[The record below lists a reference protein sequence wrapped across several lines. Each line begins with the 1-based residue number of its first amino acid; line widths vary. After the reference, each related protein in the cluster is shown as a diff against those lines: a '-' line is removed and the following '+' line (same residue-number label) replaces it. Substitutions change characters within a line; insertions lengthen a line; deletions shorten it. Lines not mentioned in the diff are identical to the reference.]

1 VIQEDKLIERAQE
14 GDQEAFCLLARS
26 YQRRIYALAL
36 HYTRDPHEAE
46 DLSQEVW
53 MKAYWAIGDL
63 RRRGGLLYLAAPDHG
78 QHVSQPSTG
87 DEVGGNNR
95 VIVLAHQ
102 LWQRRYGGEGGVIGQ
117 TVSLNQVP
125 YTVIGVLPPGA
136 LLSDETMFLI
146 PFVIDVDSDTVK
158 WVRGYH
164 RCGVIGRV
172 APGRTFTG

>member
-1 VIQEDKLIERAQE
+1 MTPNGGRNGVSGGAFKDWRAH
-14 GDQEAFCLLARS
+14 GAKFAH
-26 YQRRIYALAL
+26 LAL
-36 HYTRDPHEAE
+36 YKDVRLNLTGTGTPELLFGLQVSTEFLSALGVAPLFGRGFVSGE
-46 DLSQEVW
+46 D
-53 MKAYWAIGDL
+53 AI
-63 RRRGGLLYLAAPDHG
+63 
-78 QHVSQPSTG
+78 
-87 DEVGGNNR
+87 GGNNR

-125 YTVIGVLPPGA
+125 YTVIGALPPGA

-164 RCGVIGRV
+164 CCGVIGRV